1 MAAGSTAR
9 DGMDLDIHAIPR
21 GQASGPA
28 CGAPASRH
36 GEIKKSLQLT
46 VRFREALG
54 GSPIGDFMAEWGHN
68 QVSIRILNSWDNC

>member
-1 MAAGSTAR
+1 MATSTTAR
-9 DGMDLDIHAIPR
+9 GGNALDIHTIPH

-28 CGAPASRH
+28 CGAPVLRP

-54 GSPIGDFMAEWGHN
+54 GSLIDDFMAE
-68 QVSIRILNSWDNC
+68 